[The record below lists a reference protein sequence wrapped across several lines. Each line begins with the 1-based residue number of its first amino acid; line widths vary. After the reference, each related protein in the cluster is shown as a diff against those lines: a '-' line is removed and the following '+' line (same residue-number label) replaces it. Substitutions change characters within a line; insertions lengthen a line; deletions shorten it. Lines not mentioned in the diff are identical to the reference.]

1 MFQSVS
7 QFVAEYGQSVH
18 NGLVF
23 GGVIGLFVAFRWLM
37 SWSSTTDKRV
47 QWLKDEMDD
56 LDVSISVQVQSLSS
70 RVSMLEAASKDR
82 ADRDRV
88 AAADRQKPKVLA
100 IKKPA

>member
-1 MFQSVS
+1 MFDTFS
-7 QFVAEYGQSVH
+7 QFVAEYGQSIH

-23 GGVIGLFVAFRWLM
+23 GGVAGLFLVVKSFM
-37 SWSSTTDKRV
+37 DWSVTTDKRV
-47 QWLKDEMDD
+47 QWLRDEMDD

-70 RVSMLEAASKDR
+70 RVSMLEQASKDR
-82 ADRDRV
+82 AERDRK